1 VPHGKEAGTAEDV
14 SWNVY
19 KIAKKGVRLETVEA
33 PDKQSAIKK
42 SAADSR
48 ARPTG

>member
-1 VPHGKEAGTAEDV
+1 MAKKPEPPKTI

-33 PDKQSAIKK
+33 PDKRSAIKK
-42 SAADSR
+42 TAADSR